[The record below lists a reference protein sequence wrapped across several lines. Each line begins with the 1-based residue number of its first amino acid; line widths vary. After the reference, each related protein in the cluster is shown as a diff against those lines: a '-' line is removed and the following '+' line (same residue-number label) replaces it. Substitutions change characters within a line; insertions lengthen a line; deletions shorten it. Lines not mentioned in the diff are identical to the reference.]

1 MSEEICIKKGLL
13 PLSKLYGWA
22 VRVRNMWF
30 DCGILTSEQF
40 SVPVISIGNL
50 AVGGTGKTPHTEYL
64 IRLLSKKYRVAV
76 LSRGYRRRTSGFLLA
91 DGQSTAQS
99 VGDEPFQ
106 MFRKFPEATVAVD
119 GNRRRGIKRLLALPV
134 NQRPEVILLD
144 DAYQHRYV
152 KPSLSILLTSCQRL
166 FSKDE
171 LLPAGRLREPAAQ
184 SNRAHIV
191 ICTKCDE
198 DLSEHD
204 LLALSEQIP
213 LHKQQQLYFTG
224 YHYKGLLPVFP
235 DSTPVKKESLERL
248 QKEAYSLLM
257 VAGLALPEDMA
268 AYLKN
273 YTEDLQTLIFPD
285 HHHFSKHDVEKI
297 AAQFAAIKN
306 EKKML
311 ITSEKDAVRLMG
323 SPFISETLKSE
334 LYYLPI
340 RVVFCNNQ
348 EELFTKKIE
357 EHVTNFKGNRSL
369 A

>member
-1 MSEEICIKKGLL
+1 LE
-13 PLSKLYGWA
+13 
-22 VRVRNMWF
+22 
-30 DCGILTSEQF
+30 
-40 SVPVISIGNL
+40 
-50 AVGGTGKTPHTEYL
+50 
-64 IRLLSKKYRVAV
+64 
-76 LSRGYRRRTSGFLLA
+76 
-91 DGQSTAQS
+91 
-99 VGDEPFQ
+99 
-106 MFRKFPEATVAVD
+106 
-119 GNRRRGIKRLLALPV
+119 LPV

-152 KPSLSILLTSCQRL
+152 TPSLSILLTNRQRL

-171 LLPAGRLREPAAQ
+171 LLPAGRLREPAAN
-184 SNRAHIV
+184 SHRANIV

-204 LLALSEQIP
+204 QQALTAQIP
-213 LHKQQQLYFTG
+213 LCKQQQLYFTG

-235 DSTPVKKESLERL
+235 DSTPVKKENLEHL

-257 VAGLALPEDMA
+257 VAGLALPEDMT

-285 HHHFSKHDVEKI
+285 HHNFSQKDVATI

-306 EKKML
+306 EKKL
-311 ITSEKDAVRLMG
+311 IITSEKDAVRLMS
-323 SPFISETLKSE
+323 SPFLPEALKSG

-348 EELFTKKIE
+348 EELFAQKIE
-357 EHVTNFKGNRSL
+357 DHVTNFKGNRSL